1 MFRQPPNLINKKKN
15 SFFEPQHTIYAEN
28 VSKLITQTCLSNDE
42 RVFAVWVEVDVGDDG
57 EDPLVAAG
65 PHSPVAL

>member
-1 MFRQPPNLINKKKN
+1 MNTETFIFRDFGLTRLPD
-15 SFFEPQHTIYAEN
+15 
-28 VSKLITQTCLSNDE
+28 DE
-42 RVFAVWVEVDVGDDG
+42 GVFAVWVEVDVGDDC